1 VLPVVDKKRPVNL
14 DFGTIKLPITAY
26 VSILHRVSGVT
37 TLFALAIL
45 LWLLD
50 QSLASEQS
58 FEATSNIL
66 SYPLAQ
72 FLIWGSLVALIY
84 HTVAG
89 IRHLF
94 MDFGFGEESFNSG
107 RISAWIAVVVA
118 VVLIA
123 ALTGWVIL

>member
-1 VLPVVDKKRPVNL
+1 MVDKKRPVNL

-26 VSILHRVSGVT
+26 VSILHRVSGVVT
-37 TLFALAIL
+37 PFALAIL

-58 FEATSNIL
+58 FEAVSNIL
-66 SYPLAQ
+66 SYPTAQ
-72 FLIWGSLVALIY
+72 VLIWGSLVALTY

-89 IRHLF
+89 IRHLV
-94 MDFGFGEESFNSG
+94 MDLGIGEESFNSG
-107 RISAWIAVVVA
+107 RISAWIAVVIA

-123 ALTGWVIL
+123 ALAGWVIV